1 MFASSG
7 QAEHGPDSQVV
18 GARTQM
24 QRHDEDMRLPDFRAM
39 APLLLKFCEIV
50 KACCQYRLHL
60 SSAPELFSAFHSSRH
75 MSQLQLPHPLSSCSF
90 SGVFVN
96 PSGRQM
102 WGVTDTHKKGA
113 LLMQS
118 QSSTSSKI
126 GNLSL
131 IQESRRGRSGMCFD
145 SGEYVTETLLCRNN
159 SFLQPYTQ
167 NLINS
172 NTGNVGRPVVT
183 LGDAHG
189 YMGRLREEFEQQT
202 SKLSRRE
209 ITKAAQLIFQS

>member
-1 MFASSG
+1 
-7 QAEHGPDSQVV
+7 
-18 GARTQM
+18 
-24 QRHDEDMRLPDFRAM
+24 
-39 APLLLKFCEIV
+39 
-50 KACCQYRLHL
+50 
-60 SSAPELFSAFHSSRH
+60 
-75 MSQLQLPHPLSSCSF
+75 
-90 SGVFVN
+90 
-96 PSGRQM
+96 M

-209 ITKAAQLIFQS
+209 ITKAAQLIFQSVISQS